1 MWITGVVML
10 FVMFRKKTFSSPYFI
25 VWTLMAV
32 ATWIAYFTDYTK
44 PGHHP
49 SLTYLFDNP
58 GTFINYFFSII
69 GNAISGNFKT
79 GATVIG
85 IALVIFFLIAC
96 VKIWKNKQVQQFI
109 FPLALV
115 LNSLFVLGSIAV
127 GRAGFGAEQ
136 ALASRY
142 TSFAI
147 CLVVG
152 VLLLWMELKDKHKKK
167 TVIKNMTRL
176 LAAIIAM
183 SIPLTMVKGLHASK
197 GWQDYMSYNAYL
209 LETVRVQPNQFLQR
223 LFGMPDS
230 LRTWVT
236 YLEREKLNVFR
247 EPHYAVPELLRN
259 DSLGT
264 LNNEVLQFAQNTLQ
278 FAPDFMVVVR
288 PTVHPK
294 YKNEVKAL
302 YADISGQVFP
312 LYYKLEFNNRPPN
325 PASMNDVSAISN
337 RVLSKGV
344 HAIKFKALR
353 HDNAGY
359 YVIDPKWV
367 FELK

>member
-44 PGHHP
+44 PGYHP

-85 IALVIFFLIAC
+85 IALMIFFLIAC

-115 LNSLFVLGSIAV
+115 LNNLFVLGSIAV

-167 TVIKNMTRL
+167 AVIKNMTIL
-176 LAAIIAM
+176 FVTMVVI
-183 SIPLTMVKGLHASK
+183 SIPVTMSEGLHAGK
-197 GWQDYMSYNAYL
+197 WRKEYMSHSAYL
-209 LETVRVQPNQFLQR
+209 LETARMQPDQFLAR
-223 LFGMPDS
+223 FYGTPDFVQKI
-230 LRTWVT
+230 VT
-236 YLEREKLNVFR
+236 YMERKKYNVFR
-247 EPHYAVPELLRN
+247 DPQYAVPELLRN

-264 LNNEVLQFAQNTLQ
+264 LNNEVLQFAQNTIQL
-278 FAPDFMVVVR
+278 APDFMVVVR
-288 PTVHPK
+288 PVVHPK

-302 YADISGQVFP
+302 YADISGQLFP
-312 LYYKLEFNNRPPN
+312 LYYRAELNNRPPN
-325 PASMNDVSAISN
+325 PASINDISAISN
-337 RVLSKGV
+337 RVLSKGI
-344 HAIKFKALR
+344 HTIKFKALR

-367 FELK
+367 FEIK